1 MLIYDHRAAIRALI
15 HAAAGEKTEEQEEGK
30 LQDTVCVGSH
40 LDILGISNSLKIF
53 CVAY

>member
-15 HAAAGEKTEEQEEGK
+15 HAAAREKTEEQEEGK

-40 LDILGISNSLKIF
+40 LDILGISNSLKIS
-53 CVAY
+53 CVVY